1 METKRKLTAAAIAS
15 IATLSASCTTTPSFD
30 LEPSTAPMPE
40 KWAQSVESVPYLPSL
55 DTPAPSSAET
65 SAPEPTATPPMPTT
79 PAIVSPPRDLPYG
92 VPVPGK
98 TGLVRSPWS
107 DQGFVD
113 VRGMPPGI
121 EAKCPYSGKVFLV
134 P

>member
-1 METKRKLTAAAIAS
+1 MGKKRKLTNAALAS
-15 IATLSASCTTTPSFD
+15 IAMFGASCATSPSFN
-30 LEPSTAPMPE
+30 LEPATAPMPE

-55 DTPAPSSAET
+55 DTPSPSSVEMVD
-65 SAPEPTATPPMPTT
+65 PEPTATPPMPTT
-79 PAIVSPPRDLPYG
+79 PAIVSTPRDLPYG

-113 VRGMPPGI
+113 VGGMPPGI